1 MRPETEKIFIT
12 KDDDGSLRSPFHIN
26 SPSSSFNGNVMGFT
40 RREKHI
46 RATRSHRSPKAGTDS
61 GEKTPVSKSILE
73 SSLKE
78 FKNQMFLN
86 DSSPNPNS
94 RSAFNPSREGT
105 GLRNC
110 TEEQLEAILLEAL
123 ESQYNEALSKLVQMG
138 YDKDVALRAIL
149 RNGHCFGDKDV
160 LKNILHNTLAYL
172 NSNDS
177 SASNDENPDD
187 SEPIFSD
194 LRQLVEQSLAAM
206 LGLLKQIKPNLSRGD
221 VLWSLVMNDLHV
233 LRASSVESPVLP
245 VQGVAC
251 PDPSTAEAVSRFHG
265 GGSDLPVSGFSS
277 HGSNLTLQ
285 RPIEFPKRLDLSPST
300 KLLLKRNVATFAA
313 GFRANSEQ
321 LHTRAMSC
329 SSLDSPPVSG
339 NDVPTEQSG
348 DSQNLNNQDSV
359 NSMKKDE
366 VNQAIVNIL
375 NQIKELEN
383 EVKKQKEWA
392 HEKAVQSARSLSNGM
407 IELKL
412 LKMEKEETQRLMKG
426 KHAIEDTTMKR
437 LSEMENSLRRTIGQ
451 VNRANAAVRRLEVEN
466 AEIRAD
472 LEASKLSASESDAAC
487 SNIVKR
493 EKKYMKKILAWE
505 KVKAQLQQEISD
517 EKEKILQIEEE
528 LVRIKKCQK
537 DAEVKWREELKAKE
551 EAFSLVGEERRSKEA
566 VEADNKRKLEVLRLK
581 IEIDFQRHKDDLSRL
596 EQELSRLRASS
607 ESNTS
612 PSEGAKT
619 ERETIAKLLQ
629 ELEKLEDSS
638 NKEVSSDRECV
649 ICMKDEVSVVFLP
662 CAHQVMCASC
672 SDAYGGKAKAACP
685 CCHVPIEQR
694 IRVFGASST

>member
-1 MRPETEKIFIT
+1 
-12 KDDDGSLRSPFHIN
+12 
-26 SPSSSFNGNVMGFT
+26 MGFT

-46 RATRSHRSPKAGTDS
+46 RATRSHRSPKADTNS
-61 GEKTPVSKSILE
+61 GDKTPVSKSILE
-73 SSLKE
+73 SS
-78 FKNQMFLN
+78 
-86 DSSPNPNS
+86 
-94 RSAFNPSREGT
+94 SAFNPSREGT
-105 GLRNC
+105 GFRNC
-110 TEEQLEAILLEAL
+110 TEEQLEAILLESL

-149 RNGHCFGDKDV
+149 RNGHCYGDKDV
-160 LKNILHNTLAYL
+160 LNNILHNTLAYL

-177 SASNDENPDD
+177 SANNDENLDD

-206 LGLLKQIKPNLSRGD
+206 LGSAKRIKPNLSRGD
-221 VLWSLVMNDLHV
+221 VLWCLVMNDLHV

-251 PDPSTAEAVSRFHG
+251 PAPSTAEAVSRFHG

-321 LHTRAMSC
+321 LQTRAMSC

-339 NDVPTEQSG
+339 NDVEAEQSG

-359 NSMKKDE
+359 NSMVSKFCDLNIDESLEFFKGDQKKDE
-366 VNQAIVNIL
+366 VNQAIVNML

-392 HEKAVQSARSLSNGM
+392 HEKAVQSARSLSNGT

-412 LKMEKEETQRLMKG
+412 LRMEKEETRRLMKG
-426 KHAIEDTTMKR
+426 KHAIEDTTMER
-437 LSEMENSLRRTIGQ
+437 LSEMENALRRAIGQ
-451 VNRANAAVRRLEVEN
+451 VNRANAAVRRLEAEN

-505 KVKAQLQQEISD
+505 KLKAQLQQEISD
-517 EKEKILQIEEE
+517 EKEKILQIQEE

-537 DAEVKWREELKAKE
+537 DAELLSGASLVFFQVKWMEELKAKE
-551 EAFSLVGEERRSKEA
+551 EAFGLVGEEQRSKEA
-566 VEADNKRKLEVLRLK
+566 VEADNRRKLEVLRLK
-581 IEIDFQRHKDDLSRL
+581 IEMDFQRHRDDLSRL
-596 EQELSRLRASS
+596 EQELSCLRASS

-619 ERETIAKLLQ
+619 EREAIAKLLQ

>member
-1 MRPETEKIFIT
+1 
-12 KDDDGSLRSPFHIN
+12 
-26 SPSSSFNGNVMGFT
+26 MGFT
-40 RREKHI
+40 KRGKHI
-46 RATRSHRSPKAGTDS
+46 RATRSHRPPKAETDS
-61 GEKTPVSKSILE
+61 GDKTPVSKSILE

-94 RSAFNPSREGT
+94 SSPFNPSREGT
-105 GLRNC
+105 GFRNC
-110 TEEQLEAILLEAL
+110 TEEQLEAILLESL

-149 RNGHCFGDKDV
+149 RNGHCYGDKDV
-160 LKNILHNTLAYL
+160 LNNILHNTLAYL

-177 SASNDENPDD
+177 SASNDESLDD

-206 LGLLKQIKPNLSRGD
+206 LGLVKRIKPNLSRGD
-221 VLWSLVMNDLHV
+221 VLWCLVMNDLHV
-233 LRASSVESPVLP
+233 LRASSVESLVLP

-251 PDPSTAEAVSRFHG
+251 PAPSTAEAVSRFHG
-265 GGSDLPVSGFSS
+265 GGSDLPMSGFSS

-300 KLLLKRNVATFAA
+300 KLLLKRNVARFVA

-321 LHTRAMSC
+321 LQTRAMSC

-339 NDVPTEQSG
+339 NDVLAEQSG

-359 NSMKKDE
+359 NSMVSKFCDLNIDESLEFFKGDHKKDE
-366 VNQAIVNIL
+366 VNQAIVNML

-383 EVKKQKEWA
+383 EVKKRKKWA
-392 HEKAVQSARSLSNGM
+392 HEKAVQSARSLSNGT

-412 LKMEKEETQRLMKG
+412 LRMEKEETQRLMKG

-437 LSEMENSLRRTIGQ
+437 LSEMENALRRTIGQ
-451 VNRANAAVRRLEVEN
+451 VNRANSAVRRLEAEN

-505 KVKAQLQQEISD
+505 NLKAQLQQEISD
-517 EKEKILQIEEE
+517 EKEKILQIQEE

-551 EAFSLVGEERRSKEA
+551 EAFGLVGEERRSKEA

-581 IEIDFQRHKDDLSRL
+581 IEIDFQCHIDDLSRL

-612 PSEGAKT
+612 LA
-619 ERETIAKLLQ
+619 I
-629 ELEKLEDSS
+629 
-638 NKEVSSDRECV
+638 NSDRECV